1 MTGLAEGKAS
11 QPAVR
16 AVRAVLEVL
25 EVLAAEMWRA
35 GVVEEQA
42 RGKEKEKVEEHSV
55 CHSVV
60 VAPAGPAWSDPGD
73 SAGA

>member
-1 MTGLAEGKAS
+1 M
-11 QPAVR
+11 
-16 AVRAVLEVL
+16 L
-25 EVLAAEMWRA
+25 EVLAAEMWRATEMWRA

-60 VAPAGPAWSDPGD
+60 EEALTGPAWSDPGE